1 MFVDEAT
8 YTKEE
13 KQKFKAE
20 IEAFVLLT
28 VWDNVIIVYDCREY
42 LALFKRTVSLHEVF
56 LQRLAAH
63 PRLRE
68 DHNFHVFL
76 EFDKEVSSSFEY
88 ILHLWNNWYAK
99 IDFNN
104 SVETISLPQRV
115 FAHLIIQNIFSKY
128 LFYRFLLIGLF
139 YLFSHAI
146 TLFIFSY
153 LYGTRTLERDWIR

>member
-76 EFDKEVSSSFEY
+76 EFDKEVS
-88 ILHLWNNWYAK
+88 L
-99 IDFNN
+99 
-104 SVETISLPQRV
+104 
-115 FAHLIIQNIFSKY
+115 FSKY

-139 YLFSHAI
+139 CLFSHAI
-146 TLFIFSY
+146 TSFIFSY